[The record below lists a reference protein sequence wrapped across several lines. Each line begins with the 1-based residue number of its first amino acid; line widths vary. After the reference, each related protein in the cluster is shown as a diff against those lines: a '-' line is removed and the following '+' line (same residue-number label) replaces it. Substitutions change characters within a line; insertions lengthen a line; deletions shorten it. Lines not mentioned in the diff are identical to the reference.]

1 MQVRFWAATHQGRTR
16 EQNEDNFLV
25 DKKLNLF
32 IVADGMGGHAAGEV
46 ASSTAVREVRRVL
59 ADHRAVIED
68 FGANESAE
76 GRQALLKLISD
87 AIRHAC
93 ARIFELGQ
101 ASAERRGMGTT
112 LCLLMVSGRRGFLGH
127 VGDSRIYM
135 LRAGKVEQLTEDHS
149 LVNEMIRRGRLKPG
163 DVFDSPYKNALTRA
177 VGVYETVEVDTFDF
191 DILPGD
197 NFLLCSDGLSCYL
210 DDEVTRRFLSHE
222 TVKEIPD
229 RFIEFANESGGKD
242 NITSVVVRVVT
253 DEDEQA
259 NDRLVE
265 VRLRLDTL
273 RAIPM
278 FKYLSYK
285 GLVKVMNITEPHKFA
300 AGAAIFDEGSRGE
313 ELYLLLVGHV
323 AIEKAGKTLA
333 ELGPGSHFGE
343 MAMVD
348 KSPRSATARAL
359 DDVRVLVIQRHQFYD
374 VMRRDPSMAVKL
386 MWSFIQALNTRLRVT
401 NDELTRARDTIDSLR
416 RSGAGAVADLPADE
430 LALAAFGVL
439 PTGPTD
445 ELVPG
450 FLFAESDPIQ
460 TDPAIR
466 IDHEAPTFAHADLD
480 LRPGLAAGAP
490 RRTTVSETA
499 ITQPVRAV
507 AAAVADRPSAPPEQL
522 EPDDLEPEGDDADVS
537 VGVVHAESSPPE
549 PIEETELEPVSEA
562 PPADLPTLRAP
573 VGFDPSIG
581 IEERSTVDLQ
591 RGPRR
596 SRPDDESVDEH
607 VSDERANED
616 DDGDDRG

>member
-59 ADHRAVIED
+59 ADHRAVVED
-68 FGANESAE
+68 FGENESAE

-112 LCLLMVSGRRGFLGH
+112 LCLLMVVGRRGFLGH

-210 DDEVTRRFLSHE
+210 DDEVTRRYLSLE
-222 TVKEIPD
+222 SVKDIPD
-229 RFIEFANESGGKD
+229 
-242 NITSVVVRVVT
+242 
-253 DEDEQA
+253 
-259 NDRLVE
+259 
-265 VRLRLDTL
+265 LRLDTL

-285 GLVKVMNITEPHKFA
+285 GLVKVMNITEPQKFS

-313 ELYLLLVGHV
+313 ELYLLLEGHV
-323 AIEKAGKTLA
+323 AIEKGGKTLA

-359 DDVRVLVIQRHQFYD
+359 DDVRLLVIQRQQFYD
-374 VMRRDPSMAVKL
+374 IMRRDPSMAVKL

-401 NDELTRARDTIDSLR
+401 NDELTRARDTIDVFR
-416 RSGAGAVADLPADE
+416 RGGAGAVADLPADE

-450 FLFAESDPIQ
+450 FLFAESDPIK

-466 IDHEAPTFAHADLD
+466 IDHETPTFAHADLD

-490 RRTTVSETA
+490 RRTPISDTA
-499 ITQPVRAV
+499 VTLPIRAV
-507 AAAVADRPSAPPEQL
+507 AAAIADRPSAPPEQL
-522 EPDDLEPEGDDADVS
+522 EPDDLEPEGEDADVS
-537 VGVVHAESSPPE
+537 VGVVQAESSPPE

-562 PPADLPTLRAP
+562 SPPSDLPTLRAP
-573 VGFDPSIG
+573 VGFDPSLG
-581 IEERSTVDLQ
+581 IEERSTLDLQ

-596 SRPDDESVDEH
+596 FRPEDEPVIE
-607 VSDERANED
+607 E
-616 DDGDDRG
+616 DDGDDRGDRG

>member
-59 ADHRAVIED
+59 ADHRAVVED
-68 FGANESAE
+68 FGENESAE

-112 LCLLMVSGRRGFLGH
+112 LCLLMVVGRRGFLGH

-210 DDEVTRRFLSHE
+210 DDEVTRRYLSLE
-222 TVKEIPD
+222 SVKDIPD
-229 RFIEFANESGGKD
+229 RFIDFANESGGKD
-242 NITSVVVRVVT
+242 NITSVVVRVVS

-259 NDRLVE
+259 NDRLME

-285 GLVKVMNITEPHKFA
+285 GLVKVMNITEPQKFS

-313 ELYLLLVGHV
+313 ELYLLLEGHV
-323 AIEKAGKTLA
+323 AIEKGGKTLA

-359 DDVRVLVIQRHQFYD
+359 DDVRLLVIQRQQFYD
-374 VMRRDPSMAVKL
+374 IMRRDPSMAVKL

-401 NDELTRARDTIDSLR
+401 NDELTRARDTIDVFR
-416 RSGAGAVADLPADE
+416 RGGAGAVADLPADE

-450 FLFAESDPIQ
+450 FLFAESDPIK

-466 IDHEAPTFAHADLD
+466 IDHETPTFAHADLD

-490 RRTTVSETA
+490 RRTPISDTA
-499 ITQPVRAV
+499 VTLPVRAV
-507 AAAVADRPSAPPEQL
+507 AAAIADRPSAPPEQL
-522 EPDDLEPEGDDADVS
+522 EPDDLEPEGEDADVS
-537 VGVVHAESSPPE
+537 VGVVQAESSPPE

-562 PPADLPTLRAP
+562 SPPSDLPTLRAP
-573 VGFDPSIG
+573 VGFDPSLG
-581 IEERSTVDLQ
+581 IEERSTLDLQ

-596 SRPDDESVDEH
+596 FRPEDEPVIDE
-607 VSDERANED
+607 
-616 DDGDDRG
+616 DDGDDRGDRG

>member
-59 ADHRAVIED
+59 ADHRAVVED
-68 FGANESAE
+68 FGENESAE

-112 LCLLMVSGRRGFLGH
+112 LCLLMVVGRRGFLGH

-210 DDEVTRRFLSHE
+210 DDEVTRRYLSLE
-222 TVKEIPD
+222 SVKDIPD
-229 RFIEFANESGGKD
+229 RFIDFANESGGKD
-242 NITSVVVRVVT
+242 NITSVVVRVVS

-259 NDRLVE
+259 NDRLME

-285 GLVKVMNITEPHKFA
+285 GLVKVMNITEPQKFS

-313 ELYLLLVGHV
+313 ELYLLLEGHV
-323 AIEKAGKTLA
+323 AIEKGGKTLA

-359 DDVRVLVIQRHQFYD
+359 DDVRLLVIQRQQFYD
-374 VMRRDPSMAVKL
+374 IMRRDPSMAVKL

-401 NDELTRARDTIDSLR
+401 NDELTRARDTIDVFR
-416 RSGAGAVADLPADE
+416 RGGAGAVADLPADE

-450 FLFAESDPIQ
+450 FLFAESDPIK

-490 RRTTVSETA
+490 RRTPISDTA
-499 ITQPVRAV
+499 VTLPVRAV
-507 AAAVADRPSAPPEQL
+507 AAAIADRPSAPPEQL
-522 EPDDLEPEGDDADVS
+522 EPDDLEPEGEDADVS
-537 VGVVHAESSPPE
+537 VGVVQAESSPPE

-562 PPADLPTLRAP
+562 SPPSDLPTLRAP
-573 VGFDPSIG
+573 VGFDPSLG
-581 IEERSTVDLQ
+581 IEERSTLDLQ

-596 SRPDDESVDEH
+596 FRPEDEPVIE
-607 VSDERANED
+607 E
-616 DDGDDRG
+616 DDGDDRGDRG

>member
-59 ADHRAVIED
+59 ADHRAVVED
-68 FGANESAE
+68 FGENESAE

-112 LCLLMVSGRRGFLGH
+112 LCLLMVVGRRGFLGH

-149 LVNEMIRRGRLKPG
+149 LVNEMIRRGRLRPG

-210 DDEVTRRFLSHE
+210 DDEVTRRYLSLE
-222 TVKEIPD
+222 SVKDIPD
-229 RFIEFANESGGKD
+229 RFIDFANESGGKD
-242 NITSVVVRVVT
+242 NITSVVVRVVS
-253 DEDEQA
+253 DEDEQG
-259 NDRLVE
+259 NDRLME

-285 GLVKVMNITEPHKFA
+285 GLVKVMNITEPQKFS

-313 ELYLLLVGHV
+313 ELYLLLEGHV
-323 AIEKAGKTLA
+323 AIEKGGKTLA

-359 DDVRVLVIQRHQFYD
+359 DDVRLLVIQRQQFYD
-374 VMRRDPSMAVKL
+374 IMRRDPSMAVKL

-401 NDELTRARDTIDSLR
+401 NDELTRARDTIDVFR
-416 RSGAGAVADLPADE
+416 RGGAGAVADLPADE

-450 FLFAESDPIQ
+450 FLFAESDPIK

-466 IDHEAPTFAHADLD
+466 IDHETPTFAHADLD

-490 RRTTVSETA
+490 RRTPISDTA
-499 ITQPVRAV
+499 VTLPIRAV
-507 AAAVADRPSAPPEQL
+507 AAAIADRPSAPPEQL
-522 EPDDLEPEGDDADVS
+522 EPDDLEPEGEDADVS
-537 VGVVHAESSPPE
+537 VGVVQAESSPPE

-562 PPADLPTLRAP
+562 SPPSDLPTLRAP
-573 VGFDPSIG
+573 VGFDPSLG
-581 IEERSTVDLQ
+581 IEERSTLDLQ

-596 SRPDDESVDEH
+596 FRPEDEPVIDE
-607 VSDERANED
+607 
-616 DDGDDRG
+616 DDGDDRGDRG